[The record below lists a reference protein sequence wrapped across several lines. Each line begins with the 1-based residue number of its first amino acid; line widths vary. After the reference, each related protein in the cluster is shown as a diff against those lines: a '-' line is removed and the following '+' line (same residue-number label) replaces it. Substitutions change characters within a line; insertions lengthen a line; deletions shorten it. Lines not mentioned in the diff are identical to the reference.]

1 MGDGRFQTLHGAFL
15 DYLKASTRTLFSL
28 LLFTRSF
35 NTLMLLASNFR
46 KAKRKINCFELK
58 TNVTRKV
65 GVNSAGGQELDAGNK
80 SNEERIQY
88 SPYCR
93 VTVFFFFV
101 NCLHF
106 SPL

>member
-1 MGDGRFQTLHGAFL
+1 M
-15 DYLKASTRTLFSL
+15 
-28 LLFTRSF
+28 
-35 NTLMLLASNFR
+35 
-46 KAKRKINCFELK
+46 NCFELK

-93 VTVFFFFV
+93 VPVFVFFCELFTLLTFV
-101 NCLHF
+101 NHNLGTLKQHF
-106 SPL
+106 SISYFEHLEQP